1 MDIKYSMVG
10 GLEFINPVY
19 NGGNFITEAKS
30 RNFNDQ
36 IYIYVELNFNNLWSN
51 IFVKVTSEQHLKH
64 TLHAY

>member
-36 IYIYVELNFNNLWSN
+36 IYIYVELNFNNL
-51 IFVKVTSEQHLKH
+51 
-64 TLHAY
+64 